1 MRIARMPAH
10 ARAAMRAFITQSK
23 RTAPWPCWMFSRVW
37 ARALIS
43 YRAESSR
50 ACWRRADAPVRS
62 CSQALAN
69 KGMRYAP
76 RCARRCSVLMLNPR
90 RNCIAFDE
98 ARAAA
103 RITAALSHLTL
114 VGLACHIGSQITA
127 TAPYLD
133 ALDKMLALI

>member
-76 RCARRCSVLMLNPR
+76 RCAQTGAQARVALRVNPDIDAR
-90 RNCIAFDE
+90 THPYIATGLKTDKFGIAFDE

-103 RITAALSHLTL
+103 RITAA
-114 VGLACHIGSQITA
+114 
-127 TAPYLD
+127 
-133 ALDKMLALI
+133 

>member
-76 RCARRCSVLMLNPR
+76 ELHRLNEIAAQTGAQARVALRVNPDIDAR
-90 RNCIAFDE
+90 THPYIATGLKTDKFGIAF
-98 ARAAA
+98 
-103 RITAALSHLTL
+103 
-114 VGLACHIGSQITA
+114 
-127 TAPYLD
+127 
-133 ALDKMLALI
+133 